1 MSKRFQNTNK
11 FRNVVGKV
19 AKRDNWFSE
28 LQISTSSLS
37 DNANLIQANRKW
49 LAVKWNGSGGT
60 LALLPVDKPGK
71 LASGENISLLHAHGA
86 GLTDWSFSEFDQQ
99 VVATGA
105 EDGTT
110 EDRRLL
116 QVKVWRVPEDGIS
129 GDSQATCSST
139 MSIQAPRTNSVKF
152 HPTADNII
160 TTLGS
165 NRKEIMIWDLGKEKE
180 ALKVE
185 AEAPLHSFAWKG
197 DGSLI
202 ATTGKDI
209 VQVWDPRQSKEAI
222 QTGKGHEG
230 IKGSRSM
237 WLGSGNFLMTTGLN
251 KMRYRQYGIWDARNL
266 EKPIKMSSF
275 DSSTG
280 QLIPLY
286 DEDTETMY
294 FVGRGDSTIR
304 SFQLS
309 NLDTEPTISENM
321 ACGTNNP
328 LFGACLLPKL
338 SLNVMS
344 AEIARIMTV
353 TNNAVVPVSF
363 EVPRKVSNQYLDF
376 HVELF
381 PDTKGSEPALPA
393 ERWLAGENA
402 IVNTVSMDPSKRQNA
417 LVNKKVETPSKLPTQ
432 EKPKPSEVTKE
443 AGLTDKTVSST
454 ESSSND
460 EVSVKEEKPSSE
472 ITDSS
477 DQQVSEGIAATEESP
492 KASSNNSTTSNVKP
506 VAKKLP
512 KYGGTN
518 VSSYKYI
525 LGKPY
530 HPSKHY
536 VDLRGL
542 SNDKSGATE
551 LIQANSKFIAVPIS
565 GPGGRVGIIVTAKP
579 GRLPTKIPCVLCGS
593 SVVDFKFDPFD
604 PNVLVTA
611 SEDDKL
617 RIWQIPDEGITED
630 VSEASHVL
638 SSNSMDKIVT
648 IAFNPVAKDV
658 LLTVSADR
666 NNCGIRLWDLATKE
680 EKRHLAHGDT
690 VFDVAWKSDGKQFA
704 TISKSKKVKVFDAN
718 NFDLIAEGPGHNSI
732 RPAKLTWL
740 GETNMIASIGFGLGS
755 SREVLV
761 YKVDDLTKGPSFKK
775 TIDESPSAMSAHYDP
790 DCGILYVAGKGD
802 RIIHTFEVE
811 ENSLTPL
818 AKYESEN
825 QQQGIA
831 FLPKRYCDVKEIE
844 IGKFY
849 RLTANSIVTTSMKV
863 RRARPEYFEDSIFCP
878 TLNVETAAQDSKS
891 WFNGESKEMHYISLQ
906 PDDMTPLSKAPP
918 LPQTAAKKKFAIG
931 KKEASDDEKRKE
943 LMQKMFASAKD
954 VEDKA
959 ELTKAAPVKDEEK
972 EVADDEWVSIFANV
986 PHNLSL
992 ISCLSIFVA

>member
-1 MSKRFQNTNK
+1 MSKRFQNTSK
-11 FRNVVGKV
+11 FRNVVGRV

-37 DNANLIQANRKW
+37 DTANLIQANSKW

-71 LASGENISLLHAHGA
+71 LASTENISLLHAHGA

-105 EDGTT
+105 EDGT
-110 EDRRLL
+110 
-116 QVKVWRVPEDGIS
+116 VKIWRVPEDGIS

-139 MSIQAPRTNSVKF
+139 MSIQATRTNSVKF

-165 NRKEIMIWDLGKEKE
+165 NRKEIMIWDIGKGKE

-197 DGSLI
+197 DGSLV

-309 NLDTEPTISENM
+309 NLDSEPTISENM

-363 EVPRKVSNQYLDF
+363 EVPRKQYLDF
-376 HVELF
+376 HAELF
-381 PDTKGSEPALPA
+381 PDTKGSEPALSA
-393 ERWLAGENA
+393 EQWLAGENA
-402 IVNTVSMDPSKRQNA
+402 TVDSVSMDPSKRQKTI
-417 LVNKKVETPSKLPTQ
+417 VNRKVDTPSKQPTQ
-432 EKPKPSEVTKE
+432 EKAVKASPSTKDSKPSEVAKE
-443 AGLTDKTVSST
+443 TVLTDKAVSST
-454 ESSSND
+454 ESSND
-460 EVSVKEEKPSSE
+460 KASVQEEKSSNVISDSSE
-472 ITDSS
+472 
-477 DQQVSEGIAATEESP
+477 QQVPEGNVATEEPS
-492 KASSNNSTTSNVKP
+492 KTTSDNSTTSNIKS

-518 VSSYKYI
+518 VSPYKYI

-565 GPGGRVGIIVTAKP
+565 GPGGRVGIIATAKP
-579 GRLPTKIPCVLCGS
+579 GRLPTKIPCVLSGS

-638 SSNSMDKIVT
+638 SCKYLVAQILVNLPQLTHSCFCFKANSMDKIVT
-648 IAFNPVAKDV
+648 ITFNPIAKDV

-666 NNCGIRLWDLATKE
+666 NNCGIRLWDLASKE
-680 EKRHLAHGDT
+680 EKRHLSHGDI
-690 VFDVAWKSDGKQFA
+690 VFDAAWKPDGKQFA
-704 TISKSKKVKVFDAN
+704 TISKSKKLKVFDAN
-718 NFDLIAEGPGHNSI
+718 TFDQIDEGPGHNSI

-761 YKVDDLTKGPSFKK
+761 YKVDNLTKGPSFKK

-802 RIIHTFEVE
+802 RIIHPYEVE
-811 ENSLTPL
+811 ENCLTPL

-849 RLTANSIVTTSMKV
+849 RLTANSIVPTSMKV
-863 RRARPEYFEDSIFCP
+863 RRARPEFFEDSIFCP
-878 TLNVETAAQDSKS
+878 TLDVETAAQDSKS
-891 WFNGESKEMHYISLQ
+891 WFNGESKEMCYISLQ
-906 PDDMTPLSKAPP
+906 PDDLTPLSKAPP

-959 ELTKAAPVKDEEK
+959 ELHKAAPVKDEDK
-972 EVADDEWVSIFANV
+972 EVADDEW
-986 PHNLSL
+986 
-992 ISCLSIFVA
+992 